1 MFTLLWRKM
10 RNTKWMVLCLFLGFL
25 MAAGMMSTIPIYMDA
40 SLQRMLVKDM
50 EQFQIDT
57 GKFPGL
63 YTVDKTLQL
72 ATDNETQLKLISDI
86 EQKSGERVGAIGM
99 STTVSKTTLIDN
111 FSYIATGQKD
121 GKDLTSRVKLVGM
134 TDYDKHIKIVRG
146 EMPTEPVK
154 NGVYQGVASE
164 EALKIL
170 GINIGTEY
178 KIISLDTSIEPYY
191 VCITGVY
198 EQLTDNDSYWA
209 ETMEGYLNAIFIDFE
224 TVKTDLIPSG
234 KFSTSDMHRNYAL
247 DYQSLDMNRIGDVTA
262 IIEGDPAFYAKNG
275 YTNSFEVSD
284 IVRQYTERADK
295 LTRILWILQ
304 IPALVMLAF
313 YLFMVSQLNVDRE
326 RNEIAVFK
334 SRGASSKQVF
344 GLYAAQSGILGLVTL
359 VFAPFIGLALCQFL
373 GVSNGFLEFV
383 NRTGIAAKITSVSI
397 VYALLAVVVFFL
409 TTMIPIIPASKLT
422 IVQYK
427 ASKTK
432 VVKMSLWEK
441 LFIDVILLATAF
453 VFHYFHTLGLTN
465 SIADGTFVATGEID
479 PLLFI
484 FSTLMI
490 LGFGLLFIRIYPY
503 LLRIVYYLGRPFWS
517 PSQYMAIT
525 TVCRSQGGKERF
537 LMLFLVITF
546 SFGLFSANTARAINN
561 NISDRIYYENGAD
574 VTITE
579 FSMTSSEEGGSS
591 EYVETDFERYEKL
604 EGVEIATKV
613 LINDKVKMVM
623 GKKNQPMT
631 LMAIEPDKFAQ
642 TAWFRN
648 DLLPVHWWNYTNALV
663 ENRTGVIISSGLAEK
678 TGAKQGD
685 VITFKWAGNDN
696 LDTTVMAIVDY
707 WPGMNPNS
715 CDFAV
720 MNYSFVRSRTIPEPY
735 QIWLKMK
742 EGATSEA
749 LYESIEKAR
758 LPIEQVKDSAQM
770 LIAEKTDP
778 SLQGMNG
785 ALTLGFVIIM
795 LMTIIGFL
803 IYWIL
808 SIRSRTLQFGIL
820 RAMGVSF
827 REIIGILGYE
837 QILVSGVSIACSFI
851 IGGVVS
857 DLFVPLFQFMYAVDD
872 QIPPFRVAAMQ
883 ADYIKM
889 YIIIGLMLIGGFA
902 ILGALIRKIN
912 INKALKLGED

>member
-50 EQFQIDT
+50 EQFQLDT

-63 YTVDKTLQL
+63 YTVSKTLQL
-72 ATDNETQLKLISDI
+72 GVDGTTQLKLVEDI
-86 EQKSGERVGAIGM
+86 KTKADGRINTIGM
-99 STTVSKTTLIDN
+99 STTVSKTTLTDN
-111 FSYIATGQKD
+111 FTYIATEEKD
-121 GKDLTSRVKLVGM
+121 GKDVTSRVKLIGM
-134 TDYDKHIKIVRG
+134 TSYEEHIKITRG
-146 EMPTEPVK
+146 EMPSSPVV

-164 EALKIL
+164 EVLQTL
-170 GINIGTEY
+170 GINIGTNY
-178 KIISLDTSIEPYY
+178 KVISLDTSVEPYY
-191 VCITGVY
+191 ICITGVY

-209 ETMEGYLNAIFIDFE
+209 ETMDGYLNAVFFDYD
-224 TVKTDLIPSG
+224 TVINDLIPSG
-234 KFSTSDMHRNYAL
+234 RFNITELHQRYAL

-262 IIEGDPAFYAKNG
+262 TIDYDPTFYSQNG
-275 YTNSFEVSD
+275 YSNSFEVAD
-284 IVRQYTERADK
+284 IIRQYTERADK

-359 VFAPFIGLALCQFL
+359 IFAPFIGLILCQFL

-397 VYALLAVVVFFL
+397 IYALLAVVVFFL

-427 ASKTK
+427 ASRTK

-441 LFIDVILLATAF
+441 LFIDVVLLATAF
-453 VFHYFHTLGLTN
+453 VFLYFYSLNLTN
-465 SIADGTFVATGEID
+465 TVADGTFEATGEID

-490 LGFGLLFIRIYPY
+490 LGFGLLFIRVYPY
-503 LLRIVYYLGRPFWS
+503 LLRIVYYIGRPFWS

-546 SFGLFSANTARAINN
+546 SFGIFSANTARAINN
-561 NISDRIYYENGAD
+561 NISDRIYYENGAA
-574 VTITE
+574 VTLTE
-579 FSMTSSEEGGSS
+579 FSMTSSEEGGTS
-591 EYVETDFERYEKL
+591 EYVETDFSRYENL

-613 LINDKVKMVM
+613 LVNDKVKLKL
-623 GKKNQPMT
+623 GKKNHDVT

-663 ENRTGVIISSGLAEK
+663 ENRTGVIISTGLAEE
-678 TGAKQGD
+678 TGVKQGD
-685 VITFKWAGNDN
+685 VITLKWAGNDN

-707 WPGMNPNS
+707 WPGLNPNS
-715 CDFAV
+715 CNFAV
-720 MNYSFVRSRTIPEPY
+720 MNYGFVRSRTTPEPY
-735 QIWLKMK
+735 QIWLKLK
-742 EGATSEA
+742 DGATSEA
-749 LYESIEKAR
+749 LYDSIEKAR
-758 LPIEQVKDSAQM
+758 LPIEQVKDSSQM

-827 REIIGILGYE
+827 KEIIGILGYE
-837 QILVSGVSIACSFI
+837 QIFVSGVSIACSFI
-851 IGGVVS
+851 IGGFVS
-857 DLFVPLFQFMYAVDD
+857 DLFVPLFQYMYAVND

>member
-10 RNTKWMVLCLFLGFL
+10 RNTKWMVLCLFIGFL

-40 SLQRMLVKDM
+40 SLQRMLIKDM
-50 EQFQIDT
+50 EQYQLDT
-57 GKFPGL
+57 GKFPGQ
-63 YTVDKTLQL
+63 YSVTKQMQIDTDTQAQL
-72 ATDNETQLKLISDI
+72 NLINDI
-86 EQKSGERVGAIGM
+86 ESKADSRVSAIGI
-99 STTVSKTTLIDN
+99 SPEQKKTTLVDDCL
-111 FSYIATGQKD
+111 YIVNGEKD
-121 GKDLTSRVKLVGM
+121 GADLTTRLKLVGM
-134 TDYDKHIKIVRG
+134 TGFIDHIKLSRG
-146 EMPTEPVK
+146 EMPSPTPVD
-154 NGVYQGVASE
+154 GVYQGLASE

-170 GINIGTEY
+170 GINIGTKY
-178 KIISLDTSIEPYY
+178 KVISLDTSVEPYY
-191 VCITGVY
+191 VEITGVY

-209 ETMEGYLNAIFIDFE
+209 ETMDSYLNAIFLDFDL
-224 TVKTDLIPSG
+224 VKNDLIPLERFNIINLS
-234 KFSTSDMHRNYAL
+234 RRYAL
-247 DYQSLDMNRIGDVTA
+247 DYQSLDMNRIADVTA
-262 IIEGDPAFYAKNG
+262 QLDYDQTFYSQNG
-275 YTNSFEVSD
+275 YVNEFGVSD
-284 IVRQYTERADK
+284 IIRAYTERAEK

-304 IPALVMLAF
+304 IPAMVMLAF

-334 SRGASSKQVF
+334 SRGASSLQIF
-344 GLYAAQSGILGLVTL
+344 GLYAAQSAVLGLVTL
-359 VFAPFIGLALCQFL
+359 VVAPFIGLVLCQFL

-383 NRTGIAAKITSVSI
+383 NRTGIAAKITGVSVI
-397 VYALLAVVVFFL
+397 YALLAVVVFFV

-427 ASKTK
+427 QSRTK

-441 LFIDVILLATAF
+441 CGIDIILLAVSF
-453 VFHYFHTLGLTN
+453 GFLYYYSLQLTN
-465 SIADGTFVATGEID
+465 SIADGTFAATGEID

-490 LGFGLLFIRIYPY
+490 LGFGLLFIRVYPY
-503 LLRIVYYLGRPFWS
+503 LLKLIYFIGRPFWS

-579 FSMTSSEEGGSS
+579 FAMSTSEEGESS
-591 EYVETDFERYEKL
+591 TFVETDFSRYENL
-604 EGVEIATKV
+604 AGVKIATRV
-613 LINDKVKMVM
+613 LINDNVKLKN
-623 GKKNQPMT
+623 GKKSNDLT

-648 DLLPVHWWNYTNALV
+648 DLLPIHWWNYCNALV
-663 ENRTGVIISSGLAEK
+663 ESRSGVIISSGLAEHA
-678 TGAKQGD
+678 GVNQGD
-685 VITFKWAGNDN
+685 VITLKWAGNDN
-696 LDTTVMAIVDY
+696 LDATVMAIVDY
-707 WPGMNPNS
+707 WPGLNPNE

-720 MNYSFVRSRTIPEPY
+720 MNYSYVRARTELEPY
-735 QIWLKMK
+735 QIWLKMAD
-742 EGATSEA
+742 GATSEA
-749 LYESIEKAR
+749 LYESITESR
-758 LPIEQVKDSAQM
+758 LPIETITDSSQQ
-770 LIAEKTDP
+770 LIAAKTDP

-785 ALTLGFVIIM
+785 ALTLGFIIIM
-795 LMTIIGFL
+795 IMTIIGFL

-808 SIRSRTLQFGIL
+808 SIKGRNLQFGIL

-827 REIIGILGYE
+827 KEIIGILGYE
-837 QILVSGVSIACSFI
+837 QILVSGVSIACAFI

-857 DLFVPLFQFMYAVDD
+857 DLFVPLFQNMYDVND

-883 ADYIKM
+883 SDYIKM
-889 YIIIGLMLIGGFA
+889 YILIGIMLLGGFA
-902 ILGALIRKIN
+902 ILGAIIRKIN

>member
-10 RNTKWMVLCLFLGFL
+10 RNTKWMVLCLFIGFL

-40 SLQRMLVKDM
+40 SLQRMLIKDM
-50 EQFQIDT
+50 EQYQLDT
-57 GKFPGL
+57 GKFPGQ
-63 YTVDKTLQL
+63 YSVTKQLQIT
-72 ATDNETQLKLISDI
+72 TDTQTQLDLISDI
-86 EQKSGERVGAIGM
+86 ESKADSRVSAIGI
-99 STTVSKTTLIDN
+99 SPEQKKTTLVDDCL
-111 FSYIATGQKD
+111 YIVNGEKD
-121 GKDLTSRVKLVGM
+121 GADLTTRLKLVGM
-134 TDYDKHIKIVRG
+134 TDFNDHTKLTRG
-146 EMPTEPVK
+146 EMPSAQPVD
-154 NGVYQGVASE
+154 GVYQGLASE

-170 GINIGTEY
+170 GINIGTKY
-178 KIISLDTSIEPYY
+178 KIISLDSSVEPYY
-191 VCITGVY
+191 VEITGVY

-209 ETMEGYLNAIFIDFE
+209 ETMDSYLNAIFLDFDL
-224 TVKTDLIPSG
+224 VKNDLIPSER
-234 KFSTSDMHRNYAL
+234 FNIINLSRRYAL
-247 DYQSLDMNRIGDVTA
+247 DYQSLDMNRIADVTA
-262 IIEGDPAFYAKNG
+262 QLDYDATFYSQSG
-275 YTNSFEVSD
+275 YVNEFGVSD
-284 IVRQYTERADK
+284 IIRAYTERAEK

-304 IPALVMLAF
+304 IPAMVMLAF

-334 SRGASSKQVF
+334 SRGASSLQIF
-344 GLYAAQSGILGLVTL
+344 GLYAAQSAVLGLVTL
-359 VFAPFIGLALCQFL
+359 VVAPFIGLVLCQFL

-383 NRTGIAAKITSVSI
+383 NRTGIAAKITGVSVI
-397 VYALLAVVVFFL
+397 YALLAVVVFFV

-427 ASKTK
+427 QSRTK

-441 LFIDVILLATAF
+441 CGIDIILLAVSF
-453 VFHYFHTLGLTN
+453 GFLYYYSLQLTN
-465 SIADGTFVATGEID
+465 SIADGTFAATGEID

-490 LGFGLLFIRIYPY
+490 LGFGLLFIRVYPY
-503 LLRIVYYLGRPFWS
+503 LLKLIYFIGRPFWS

-579 FSMTSSEEGGSS
+579 FAMSTSEEGESS
-591 EYVETDFERYEKL
+591 SFVETDFSRYENL

-613 LINDKVKMVM
+613 LINDNVKLKN
-623 GKKNQPMT
+623 GKKSNDLT

-648 DLLPVHWWNYTNALV
+648 DLLPIHWWNYCNALV
-663 ENRTGVIISSGLAEK
+663 ESRSGVIISSGLAEH
-678 TGAKQGD
+678 AEVNQGD
-685 VITFKWAGNDN
+685 VITLKWAGNDN
-696 LDTTVMAIVDY
+696 LDATVMAIVDY
-707 WPGMNPNS
+707 WPGLNPNE

-720 MNYSFVRSRTIPEPY
+720 MNYSYVRARTELEPY
-735 QIWLKMK
+735 QIWLKMAD
-742 EGATSEA
+742 GATSEA
-749 LYESIEKAR
+749 LYQSITDAR
-758 LPIEQVKDSAQM
+758 LPIETITDSSQQ
-770 LIAEKTDP
+770 LIAAKTDP

-785 ALTLGFVIIM
+785 ALTLGFIIIM
-795 LMTIIGFL
+795 IMTIIGFL

-808 SIRSRTLQFGIL
+808 SIKGRTLQFGIL

-827 REIIGILGYE
+827 KEIIGILGYE
-837 QILVSGVSIACSFI
+837 QILVSGVSIACAFI

-857 DLFVPLFQFMYAVDD
+857 DLFVPLFQYMYDIND

-883 ADYIKM
+883 SDYIKM
-889 YIIIGLMLIGGFA
+889 YILIVIMLLGGFA
-902 ILGALIRKIN
+902 ILGAIIRKIN